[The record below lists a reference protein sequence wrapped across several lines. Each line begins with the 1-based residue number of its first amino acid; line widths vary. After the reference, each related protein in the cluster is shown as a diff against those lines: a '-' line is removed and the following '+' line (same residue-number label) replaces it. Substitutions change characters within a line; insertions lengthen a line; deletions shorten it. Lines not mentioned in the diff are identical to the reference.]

1 MRERI
6 VEEATQQFLQFG
18 IRNVT
23 MDKIASDLG
32 ISKRTVY
39 GVFKDKTELV
49 RTCIEY
55 LFQQHETQ
63 IKIILETSSNVIEVF
78 SNALREGMKVM
89 NSINP
94 VFFRDLKKF
103 YPQIWMSIHARNMEK
118 SYILTKD
125 LLKQG
130 IEEGLF
136 REDINI
142 KIVSKLFHEQ
152 NNLIMDEKV
161 FPRNEFSLPEIYR
174 NLTIN
179 FMRGISTGRGIERI
193 DRMISNETQV
203 DTIIQKGIQ
212 E

>member
-1 MRERI
+1 MHERI
-6 VEEATQQFLQFG
+6 VNEATQQFLQFG

-23 MDKIASDLG
+23 MDKIAADLG

-39 GVFKDKTELV
+39 EVFKDKTELV
-49 RTCIEY
+49 RTCIEF
-55 LFQQHETQ
+55 LFQQHEAK

-78 SNALREGMKVM
+78 SSALREGMKVM

-94 VFFRDLKKF
+94 VFFQDLKKF
-103 YPQIWMSIHARNMEK
+103 YPEIWMSIHARNMEK
-118 SYILTKD
+118 SYILTID
-125 LLKQG
+125 LLKKG

-152 NNLIMDEKV
+152 NNLIMDEQV

-179 FMRGISTGRGIERI
+179 FMRGISTARGIERI
-193 DRMISNETQV
+193 DKMILSEAQVETV
-203 DTIIQKGIQ
+203 KQKR
-212 E
+212 